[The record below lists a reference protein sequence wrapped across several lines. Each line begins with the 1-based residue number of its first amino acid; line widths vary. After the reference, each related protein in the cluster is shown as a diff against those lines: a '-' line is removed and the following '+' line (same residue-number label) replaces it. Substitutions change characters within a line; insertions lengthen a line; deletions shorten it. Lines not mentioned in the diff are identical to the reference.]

1 MKLNT
6 DLIRE
11 ILLQTEATEPGKP
24 IKPDIPGYGEEEI
37 GLHVEP
43 MIKHGLIEGLTVPNG
58 SGSVHR
64 ILAYR
69 IDGITLEGQN
79 FLNDARNDTNWK
91 KAKEKCLE
99 ATGGVALDLLKACLA
114 ELAKQTIGRL

>member
-1 MKLNT
+1 MKLDM

-11 ILLQTEATEPGKP
+11 ILFQTEATEHGKS

-37 GLHVEP
+37 GLHVES
-43 MIKHGLIEGLTVPNG
+43 MIEHGLIKGLTVPNG
-58 SGSVHR
+58 TGSAHR

-69 IDGITLEGQN
+69 IDGMTLEGQN

-99 ATGGVALDLLKACLA
+99 ATGVVALDLLKAFLA
-114 ELAKQTIGRL
+114 GLAKQTIGRL